1 MAENIFAGV
10 FARLME
16 AVHVE
21 LPNKTVNVA
30 MPKMSGQDL
39 ILKLVDLFDGKL
51 SAIGHPMNNRL
62 IVLIL

>member
-16 AVHVE
+16 AVHIE

-30 MPKMSGQDL
+30 MPEMSG
-39 ILKLVDLFDGKL
+39 
-51 SAIGHPMNNRL
+51 
-62 IVLIL
+62 